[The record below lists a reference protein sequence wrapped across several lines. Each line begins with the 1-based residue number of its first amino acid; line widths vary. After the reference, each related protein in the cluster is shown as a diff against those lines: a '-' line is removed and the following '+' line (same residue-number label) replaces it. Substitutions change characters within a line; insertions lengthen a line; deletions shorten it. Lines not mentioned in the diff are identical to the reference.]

1 MEGTWKKILG
11 ESRWKRLMAFKMSPN
26 VKYVK
31 DFSCPVCGN
40 EDTDHVVGWC
50 DTGEHGLMMI
60 NECPK
65 CHERYRFHGCTTER
79 FNLDSFM
86 GTLYCRLKLQRTI

>member
-1 MEGTWKKILG
+1 
-11 ESRWKRLMAFKMSPN
+11 MAFKMPPN

-50 DTGEHGLMMI
+50 YTGEYGLMMI

-65 CHERYRFHGCTTER
+65 CHERYRFYGCTTER

-86 GTLYCRLKLQRTI
+86 GTLYCSLKLQRTI

>member
-11 ESRWKRLMAFKMSPN
+11 ESRWKRLMAFKMPPN

-50 DTGEHGLMMI
+50 DTGKHGLMMI

>member
-11 ESRWKRLMAFKMSPN
+11 ESRWKRLMAFKMPLN

-79 FNLDSFM
+79 FNLDSFI

>member
-11 ESRWKRLMAFKMSPN
+11 ESRWKRLMAFKMPSN

-50 DTGEHGLMMI
+50 DIVEHGLMMI

-79 FNLDSFM
+79 FNLDSFI